1 MIWGPGAEGL
11 PQLTRQAMT
20 AFAIIEAN
28 TSSQIEAHKTA
39 AAANQAANE
48 INARWGAGEVFVK
61 QIKVA
66 SDYFTR

>member
-1 MIWGPGAEGL
+1 
-11 PQLTRQAMT
+11 MT

>member
-1 MIWGPGAEGL
+1 
-11 PQLTRQAMT
+11 MT

-28 TSSQIEAHKTA
+28 TSSQIEAHKTPPA
-39 AAANQAANE
+39 PNQAANE